1 MLSSD
6 KRPKDGLQIR
16 DIPSTGPQVI
26 GVIKTAV
33 SSYEEIDRQVE
44 IATKNRSIGK
54 TEMNSSSSRAHTV
67 ITIEFR

>member
-1 MLSSD
+1 MLSSE

-16 DIPSTGPQVI
+16 DIPATGPQVI

>member
-16 DIPSTGPQVI
+16 DIPATGPQVI

-44 IATKNRSIGK
+44 IATKNRS
-54 TEMNSSSSRAHTV
+54 SSRAHTV